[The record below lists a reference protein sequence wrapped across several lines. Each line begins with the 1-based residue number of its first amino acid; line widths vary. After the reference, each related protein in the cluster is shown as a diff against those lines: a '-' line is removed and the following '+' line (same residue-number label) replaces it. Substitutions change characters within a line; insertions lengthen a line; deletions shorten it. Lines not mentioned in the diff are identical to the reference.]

1 MITGRRCVLAL
12 ALARPTASFGIRAA
26 TLRRASALTMQE
38 GAAITVHCKSGPD
51 GVSFGDCPFAH
62 AVLLCLEAKSLSYS
76 VEPHGPNNK
85 PEWLKAEYEGKMPAL
100 EITGADGTRQQV
112 VTESRTIGEAI
123 DAICEPS
130 LSPAGLEAADAAA
143 AGFFPAMAGYV
154 KNVEP
159 EKDDELK
166 KALLLALCKL
176 DAHLAQSGT
185 YLAGEKLSLA
195 DCFLAPKL
203 YHMAIVA
210 QYYKGFSVPPQFEA
224 LSAYMART
232 LQSEALVKTSPVPPM
247 VRWGWA
253 NARKDFAEVQ
263 KAAEEALAEVASVA

>member
-1 MITGRRCVLAL
+1 M
-12 ALARPTASFGIRAA
+12 
-26 TLRRASALTMQE
+26 
-38 GAAITVHCKSGPD
+38 
-51 GVSFGDCPFAH
+51 
-62 AVLLCLEAKSLSYS
+62 
-76 VEPHGPNNK
+76 
-85 PEWLKAEYEGKMPAL
+85 
-100 EITGADGTRQQV
+100 RQQV

-123 DAICEPS
+123 DAMCPEPS
-130 LSPAGLEAADAAA
+130 LSPAGLEDADAAA
-143 AGFFPAMAGYV
+143 AGLFPAMAGYV

-185 YLAGEKLSLA
+185 YLAGEQVSLA

-203 YHMAIVA
+203 YHMSIVA

-224 LSAYMART
+224 LNAYMART

-253 NARKDFAEVQ
+253 NARQDFAEVQ
-263 KAAEEALAEVASVA
+263 KAAEEALAEVASAV